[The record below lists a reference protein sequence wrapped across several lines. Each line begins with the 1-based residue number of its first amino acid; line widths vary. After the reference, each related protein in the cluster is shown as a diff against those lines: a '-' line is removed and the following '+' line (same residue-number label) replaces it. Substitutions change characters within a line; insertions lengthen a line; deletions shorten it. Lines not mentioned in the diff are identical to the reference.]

1 MFPDL
6 VQLIVKI
13 LLIAGAVNWG
23 SVALIGV
30 DVVPSIVGFG
40 QIDRIIK
47 LAIGVAGVIAAM
59 ELVKGQMKKEETA

>member
-47 LAIGVAGVIAAM
+47 LAIGIAGVIAAM